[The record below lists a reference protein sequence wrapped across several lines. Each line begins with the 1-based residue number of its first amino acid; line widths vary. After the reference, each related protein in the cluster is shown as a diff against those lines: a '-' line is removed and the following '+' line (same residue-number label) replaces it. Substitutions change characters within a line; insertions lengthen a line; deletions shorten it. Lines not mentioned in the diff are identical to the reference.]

1 MKKNLKAR
9 LSLHRET
16 LLALDAD
23 QMAKVAGGA
32 QNSGFAGCITYQTC
46 ATNCHQWY
54 CSAVTNPDP

>member
-1 MKKNLKAR
+1 MKKSLKTR

-16 LLALDAD
+16 LRALDAD
-23 QMAKVAGGA
+23 QMAEAQGGMPGSNA
-32 QNSGFAGCITYQTC
+32 SGCITYATC